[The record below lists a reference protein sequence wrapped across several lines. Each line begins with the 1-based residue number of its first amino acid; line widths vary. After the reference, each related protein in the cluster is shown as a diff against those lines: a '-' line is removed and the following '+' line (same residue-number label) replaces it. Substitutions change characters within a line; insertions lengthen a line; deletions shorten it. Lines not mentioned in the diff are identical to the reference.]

1 MRLDGGLA
9 PTNVLGRHWTVLSRA
24 AGGAMEYG
32 HDGVWM
38 VVGLEVGGTST
49 DVLRYDGC
57 LEHVTET
64 VVAGVPLRALQLE
77 VRTVATGGGSLLAL
91 ERGRLVVGPGSVG
104 ARPGPVC
111 YCRKGGLLAFTDSN
125 VVCGRVSH
133 AHFPAIFGE
142 RENDPLEA
150 AALIRAMEEL
160 RL

>member
-1 MRLDGGLA
+1 M
-9 PTNVLGRHWTVLSRA
+9 LSGA
-24 AGGAMEYG
+24 AGGAVGYG
-32 HDGVWM
+32 HDGVRP
-38 VVGLEVGGTST
+38 VVGSEAGGTST
-49 DVLRYDGC
+49 DVSRYDGR

-64 VVAGVPLRALQLE
+64 VVAGVPLRAPQLD
-77 VRTVATGGGSLLAL
+77 VRTVAAGGGSLLAL
-91 ERGRLVVGPGSVG
+91 ERGRLVVGPGCAG

-111 YCRKGGLLAFTDSN
+111 YCREGGLLAITDSN
-125 VVCGRVSH
+125 VVCDRVLH